1 MEEQI
6 QEFLQQL
13 PEELQNKIA
22 QLPAEQQA
30 QVIEQLMAKAQGKA
44 EYGSSGKVGIEA
56 ERNENITVPRNSETP
71 VAQGGYLKKLSENPI
86 SGEVTYEI
94 PNDSKS
100 QTHEQGGV
108 DLDLEADSVINSDK
122 LKIKSDF
129 KIYNR
134 NFKGK
139 SFKEASDFISKK
151 EQDLQERFNDDREN
165 SSVDDTSETSLS
177 LMLAKLSVN
186 RKELN
191 DLQEST
197 LALKKSRDKNKDL
210 NKNAKKF
217 GGLVESNNNYYR
229 AYVNSMDKPS
239 MIKAEKGLNLSIEK
253 FNKFTDSLTP
263 ETSVQDFAKAAI
275 SQGIIRDIKSNTK
288 YLGSKNIDFK
298 PLKKLDADVRDRA
311 LEANQFFISKGYS
324 SLQASAITGN
334 LMQESRL
341 DPTITNSI
349 GAFGIAQWLGDRK
362 IKLGT
367 WADQNGLNKYDFKTQ
382 LEFVNFEL
390 KNSHKG
396 ANKALLSAQS
406 MEDAVLAIR
415 KKYEIPGEAEA
426 MDNKRLSYAHFVNQ
440 MTDALG
446 SQDQQYQQQFE
457 YGGQVYS
464 KYSGGGYVPMFK
476 EGSKE
481 SKDYYQKVVD
491 YYRNYPIEGQR
502 YTGSGSISDWQNY
515 MVNTFGKSMI
525 AQYMNGDAGNT
536 NKGKRLFK
544 TDLLDE
550 DQAAEAF
557 KDGKFAY
564 RAPIVIP
571 TTDMNLDE
579 ASTMDGDY
587 YSFNNNKRQASDT
600 VPLEGQR
607 FYIKMLPDVKF
618 NINSEKETFD
628 TRIQAYDLDHTFSV
642 PFPKTDDDITAG
654 DLIGDVQYQQEP
666 QEDDVSE
673 TKVEASSDKTSF
685 LDRFKAGLRD
695 AAPYAAAMARLFEGR
710 ISPVL
715 QQKPYQNPYD
725 NYNTD
730 YDIQASL
737 NDIDRTTLAGMTDS
751 RGNPSVRNARMAQLY
766 ANAQAA
772 KNPLYSQ
779 KYNTENQLKNQREVG
794 RMNYL
799 NQFTDTNMAYKKR
812 FEQEWLQTL
821 ENERQQKYMAMDYMT
836 NVGLRK
842 AEENAKIQLGLANS
856 IYDYDPITHKL
867 KLNPE
872 KALQHAKEM
881 KYTYQD
887 NNKTIQAL
895 EQEIKKLRKAAKEEA
910 DN

>member
-1 MEEQI
+1 MEQQI

-13 PEELQNKIA
+13 PEELQQKIA
-22 QLPAEQQA
+22 KLPPEQQM
-30 QVIEQLMAKAQGKA
+30 QVVEQLMAKAQGGTA

-56 ERNENITVPRNSETP
+56 ERNENITVPKDSERP
-71 VAQGGYLKKLSENPI
+71 VAQGGYLKKLSENPDI
-86 SGEVTYEI
+86 GEVTYEI
-94 PNDSKS
+94 PDDAKN

-108 DLDLEADSVINSDK
+108 DLDLEGDSVINSDK

-129 KIYNR
+129 KVYNK

-139 SFKEASDFISKK
+139 SFKDASDFLSRK
-151 EQDLQERFNDDREN
+151 EKDLQERFNDDREN
-165 SSVDDTSETSLS
+165 STVDDTSETSLS
-177 LMLAKLSVN
+177 LMLAKLSMN

-191 DLQEST
+191 DLQESA
-197 LALKKSRDKNKDL
+197 LAIKKSRDKNKTLSRDT
-210 NKNAKKF
+210 KKF
-217 GGLVESNNNYYR
+217 GGLVQSNNNYYK

-239 MIKAEKGLNLSIEK
+239 MIKAEQGLNLSIER
-253 FNKFTDSLTP
+253 FNKFADSLTP
-263 ETSVQDFAKAAI
+263 ETSIEDFAKEAV
-275 SQGIIRDIKSNTK
+275 SQGIVKNIKSDRS
-288 YLGSKNIDFK
+288 LGIDYK
-298 PLKKLDADVRDRA
+298 PLKKLDSDIKGRA
-311 LEANQFFISKGYS
+311 LEANNFFIEKGYS
-324 SLQASAITGN
+324 PLQASAITGN
-334 LMQESRL
+334 LMQESKL
-341 DPTITNSI
+341 DPTVTNKT

-362 IKLGT
+362 VKLGT

-446 SQDQQYQQQFE
+446 SQGQQDQQQFE
-457 YGGQVYS
+457 YGGQVS
-464 KYSGGGYVPMFK
+464 TKYSGGGYVPKFK

-481 SKDYYQKVVD
+481 SKDYYQKVID

-502 YTGSGSISDWQNY
+502 YTGDGSISDWQNY

-525 AQYMNGDAGNT
+525 AQFMNGDAGNT
-536 NKGKRLFK
+536 NKGKKLYN

-564 RAPIVIP
+564 RAPIVVP
-571 TTDMNLDE
+571 TTDMDLDD

-587 YSFNNNKRQASDT
+587 FTFNNNRRQASDT

-607 FYIKMLPDVKF
+607 FYTKMLPDVKF
-618 NINSEKETFD
+618 NINGEKETFD
-628 TRIQAYDLDHTFSV
+628 TRIQAYNLDHTFSV
-642 PFPKTDDDITAG
+642 PFPKDTDEDTSPG
-654 DLIGDVQYQQEP
+654 DLVGNPQYPDEP
-666 QEDDVSE
+666 QEQDITQENTRVQS
-673 TKVEASSDKTSF
+673 SSDKTSF
-685 LDRFKAGLRD
+685 LDRLKAGFRD
-695 AAPYAAAMARLFEGR
+695 VAPYAAAMARLFEGR

-730 YDIQASL
+730 YDIQANL
-737 NDIDRTTLAGMTDS
+737 NNIDRTTLAGMADS

-772 KNPLYSQ
+772 KNPLYSK

-842 AEENAKIQLGLANS
+842 AEENAIIQLGLANS
-856 IYDYDPITHKL
+856 VYDYDPITHKL

-881 KYTYQD
+881 KYTYRD
-887 NNKTIQAL
+887 NTRTIQEL